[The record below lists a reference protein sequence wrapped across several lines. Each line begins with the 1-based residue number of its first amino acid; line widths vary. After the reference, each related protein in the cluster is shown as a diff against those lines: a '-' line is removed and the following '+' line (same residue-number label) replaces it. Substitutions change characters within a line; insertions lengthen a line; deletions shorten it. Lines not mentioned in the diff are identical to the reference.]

1 VKGGNVSDMRIVHNP
16 ELSRYEVR
24 IDGRVAG
31 FTQYR
36 RAPRTVDFTHTE
48 VYPEF
53 EGQGLGSKLAAG
65 ALDAVRAGGDRAVA
79 SCPFISTYIKR
90 HPEYADLV
98 TGPERAT
105 GSGPARVSSAN

>member
-1 VKGGNVSDMRIVHNP
+1 M
-16 ELSRYEVR
+16 
-24 IDGRVAG
+24 AG

-98 TGPERAT
+98 TGADRAT
-105 GSGPARVSSAN
+105 GPGTVRGGDRVPSAN

>member
-1 VKGGNVSDMRIVHNP
+1 MTIVHNP

-24 IDGRVAG
+24 IDGRMAG

-98 TGPERAT
+98 
-105 GSGPARVSSAN
+105 SGPKQASGPGTARVASAN

>member
-1 VKGGNVSDMRIVHNP
+1 MSIVHNP

-90 HPEYADLV
+90 HPEYSDLV
-98 TGPERAT
+98 AAPDRSAGTN
-105 GSGPARVSSAN
+105 SARVSSAN

>member
-1 VKGGNVSDMRIVHNP
+1 VSDMTIVHNP

-65 ALDAVRAGGDRAVA
+65 ALNAVRAGGDRAVA

-98 TGPERAT
+98 SGTERA
-105 GSGPARVSSAN
+105 SGPGTARVPSAN